1 MPPSSRRGNSD
12 PGITPLFATGNRAQ
26 PLIAAQPCYPHCL
39 SPTPILPAQP
49 LMPSATCPGHGTE
62 GVQPLP
68 YTHTPLKHPH
78 TEPPANTRTP
88 RIPDG
93 AARHRALR
101 RSRGPAARAPPASL
115 APPSSC
121 GPVSATPSRGTL
133 LRPFLRRRP
142 WLRVSQI
149 AAYLTVALLA
159 CPPRQRRRPRR
170 PPLSVYCALHVRSL
184 IALSRRVIRRLA
196 GL

>member
-12 PGITPLFATGNRAQ
+12 PGRTPLFATEG
-26 PLIAAQPCYPHCL
+26 
-39 SPTPILPAQP
+39 SPATPNCRPALLPARPQP
-49 LMPSATCPGHGTE
+49 HPYITRPAPHATEPGHGTE

-133 LRPFLRRRP
+133 LRPVLRRRP

-170 PPLSVYCALHVRSL
+170 PPLSVYCALHARSL
-184 IALSRRVIRRLA
+184 IALSRRVIRCLA